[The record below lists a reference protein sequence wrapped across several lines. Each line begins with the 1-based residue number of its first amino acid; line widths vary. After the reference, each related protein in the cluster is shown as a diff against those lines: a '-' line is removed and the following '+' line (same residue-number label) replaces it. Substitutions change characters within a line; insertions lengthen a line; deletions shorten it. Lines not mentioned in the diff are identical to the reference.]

1 MSWLTTME
9 AAQLAGI
16 TPTYVRFLALTGRLR
31 YSRFGRSYMINPD
44 DLETWSHKRAARR
57 ERRLINRI
65 GGSDQ

>member
-1 MSWLTTME
+1 MIWLTTQE
-9 AAQLAGI
+9 AATLAGV
-16 TPTYVRFLALTGRLR
+16 TPTYVRFLALTGRVR

-44 DLETWSHKRAARR
+44 DLETWSRKRAARR